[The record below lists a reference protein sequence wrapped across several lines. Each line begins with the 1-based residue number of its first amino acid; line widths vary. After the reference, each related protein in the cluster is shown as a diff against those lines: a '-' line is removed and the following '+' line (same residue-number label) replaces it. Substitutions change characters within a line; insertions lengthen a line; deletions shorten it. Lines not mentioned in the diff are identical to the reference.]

1 MLFAHSHSVDL
12 KSILILRFLLFLDS
26 SQVFS
31 SRFWQISKALFISPL
46 ISQVG
51 YYFLRSAYFFDILIH
66 YLLKPTNCKSFH
78 SVIPRPFYHVFLFGS
93 NIFHSHS
100 ILNILNPSLWR
111 ESKFSNRTKQQD
123 NSNVSGTKDTIK
135 CNATLFVSKG
145 TYNPRS
151 SDPKYHASVT
161 E

>member
-12 KSILILRFLLFLDS
+12 KSILILRFLLLLDS

-31 SRFWQISKALFISPL
+31 SRFWQISKALFICPL

-93 NIFHSHS
+93 NIFQSHS

-111 ESKFSNRTKQQD
+111 ESLSSVILQNNRLILMSLVQKTR
-123 NSNVSGTKDTIK
+123 IK

-151 SDPKYHASVT
+151 SWP
-161 E
+161 